1 MNPRKPP
8 AAGQA
13 GTAPGRTVPGSTTP
27 GSTAP
32 DSTAPDSTALDS
44 TALGSTAPAP
54 TALARSALAETVLA
68 RTVELAR
75 IPAPTGAEHDRAAV
89 VRRWWEEDGW
99 QPRTDDAGNVWA
111 QAGGGD
117 GPGLLVCA
125 HLDTVFPV
133 TVPHVVIT
141 EPGRLSGPSVGDD
154 SIGVASLPAVARLSQ
169 PGPGT
174 GPLWLVATVGE
185 EGTGN
190 LAGIRHALDHA
201 PQPVAAV
208 IAIEGNY
215 LGRVVTTGVG
225 SVRWRV
231 SYHGPGGHAWE
242 RSQAPSAVH
251 AAARAGALIAGLD
264 VAGARCSVNIGTI
277 CGGEAINARAREAWF
292 EVDLRAD
299 SAAALASLVD
309 QAGAIVRAADDQIR
323 VRIEEIGSRPAGGIA
338 ESSALAR
345 AAVAAHERAG
355 VPAEL
360 RAASTDANA
369 AYAAGIPAV
378 ALGVTRGDGEHTP
391 EEWIETAPVADGLG
405 VLAETIR
412 LFREGQQ

>member
-1 MNPRKPP
+1 MTPRKPP
-8 AAGQA
+8 A
-13 GTAPGRTVPGSTTP
+13 PGPASMGPAST
-27 GSTAP
+27 G
-32 DSTAPDSTALDS
+32 
-44 TALGSTAPAP
+44 PAP
-54 TALARSALAETVLA
+54 TTLARTVLARTVLA

-75 IPAPTGAEHDRAAV
+75 IPAPTGSEHARAAA

-99 QPRTDDAGNVWA
+99 RPRTDDAGNVWA

-125 HLDTVFPV
+125 HLDTVFPA
-133 TVPHVVIT
+133 TVPHVVVT
-141 EPGRLSGPSVGDD
+141 GPGRLSGPSVGDD
-154 SIGVASLPAVARLSQ
+154 SIGVASLPAVARLAR
-169 PGPGT
+169 PGPGA
-174 GPLWLVATVGE
+174 GPVWLVATVGE

-190 LAGIRHALDHA
+190 LAGIRHALGHA

-215 LGRVVTTGVG
+215 LGRVVITGVG

-251 AAARAGALIAGLD
+251 AAARAAALLAGLD

-277 CGGEAINARAREAWF
+277 GGGEAINARAREAWF

-299 SAAALASLVD
+299 SAPALASLAA
-309 QAGAIVRAADDQIR
+309 QATVIVRAADDQIR
-323 VRIEEIGSRPAGGIA
+323 VRIDEIGSRPAGGVA
-338 ESSALAR
+338 GSSALAR
-345 AAVAAHERAG
+345 AAVTAHERAG

-369 AYAAGIPAV
+369 AYAAGIPAI
-378 ALGVTRGDGEHTP
+378 ALGVTRGEGEHTP
-391 EEWIETAPVADGLG
+391 EEWIEMAPVADGLG

-412 LFREGQQ
+412 LFREGQP

>member
-8 AAGQA
+8 A
-13 GTAPGRTVPGSTTP
+13 PVPASTGP
-27 GSTAP
+27 ASTGPA
-32 DSTAPDSTALDS
+32 ST
-44 TALGSTAPAP
+44 G
-54 TALARSALAETVLA
+54 LADTVLA

-75 IPAPTGAEHDRAAV
+75 IPAPTGSEHDRAAV
-89 VRRWWEEDGW
+89 VRRWWVEDGW

-125 HLDTVFPV
+125 HLDTVFPA
-133 TVPHVVIT
+133 TVPHVVVT
-141 EPGRLSGPSVGDD
+141 GPGRLSGPSVGDD
-154 SIGVASLPAVARLSQ
+154 SIGVASLAAVARLAP

-190 LAGIRHALDHA
+190 LAGIRHALGHA

-215 LGRVVTTGVG
+215 LGRVVITGVG

-242 RSQAPSAVH
+242 RSGAPSAVH
-251 AAARAGALIAGLD
+251 AAAHAVAQLAGLD

-277 CGGEAINARAREAWF
+277 GGGEAINARAREAWF

-299 SAAALASLVD
+299 GAAALASLVE
-309 QAGAIVRAADDQIR
+309 QAGAIVRATGDQIR
-323 VRIEEIGSRPAGGIA
+323 VRIDEIGSRPAGGIA

-355 VPAEL
+355 VLAEL

-378 ALGVTRGDGEHTP
+378 ALGVTRGEGEHTP

>member
-1 MNPRKPP
+1 MNPQKPP
-8 AAGQA
+8 AAGSA
-13 GTAPGRTVPGSTTP
+13 GMVPGSTVPASTVP
-27 GSTAP
+27 PRTGSARTGSARTG
-32 DSTAPDSTALDS
+32 SA
-44 TALGSTAPAP
+44 STAPAP
-54 TALARSALAETVLA
+54 TALARSALAEKVLA
-68 RTVELAR
+68 RTVELTR
-75 IPAPTGAEHDRAAV
+75 IPAPTGSEHDRAAV

-99 QPRTDDAGNVWA
+99 RPRTDDAGNVWA

-117 GPGLLVCA
+117 GPGVLVCA
-125 HLDTVFPV
+125 HLDTVFPA
-133 TVPHVVIT
+133 TVPHVVVT

-154 SIGVASLPAVARLSQ
+154 SIGVAALPAVARLAR

-215 LGRVVTTGVG
+215 LGRVVITGVG

-251 AAARAGALIAGLD
+251 AAARAGALTAGLD

-277 CGGEAINARAREAWF
+277 GGGEAINARAREAWF

-299 SAAALASLVD
+299 SAPALASLVD

-323 VRIEEIGSRPAGGIA
+323 VRIEEIGRRPAGGVA

-378 ALGVTRGDGEHTP
+378 ALGVTRGEGEHTP
-391 EEWIETAPVADGLG
+391 QEWIETAPVADGLG

-412 LFREGQQ
+412 LFGEGQQ